1 MRAGKG
7 KLILAWGVLLAIP
20 LVGFAMQWQIDR
32 LCDTVDRGIEA
43 SRSMA
48 EATSLEQ
55 TADLWQ
61 RHQSLLTA
69 LVTHEEVDAVTES
82 IRKALAFLYA
92 DNPEEFYAALDEA
105 AVDLDVVRKFDKVT
119 FRSIF

>member
-1 MRAGKG
+1 MGGRG
-7 KLILAWGVLLAIP
+7 KLLLAWGLLLALP
-20 LVGFAMQWQIDR
+20 LTGLFLQSRIDTLCRQIDVH
-32 LCDTVDRGIEA
+32 LEESQT
-43 SRSMA
+43 MA
-48 EATSLEQ
+48 DGAPLEK
-55 TADLWQ
+55 AIDLWLDHQ
-61 RHQSLLTA
+61 RLLTA